1 MTQTEAHKQTDK
13 IITIT
18 DKTAKS
24 TYQQAFNDVKR
35 QFIEEY
41 SKIALSPDMNAQ
53 QKLIEANKYG
63 RIQKITEIMVDNLLQ
78 TNKNAIKQINSNLK
92 DVYQLN
98 YNVFADE
105 LEKEGIEIEKI
116 NKTKTNE
123 EVKENENPYNEIAIN
138 TATDK
143 ANLKR
148 NVNNSLLSSILKA
161 STAVSAFG
169 AIKEVYEKNLVSSAR
184 IAETQATRL
193 ENLARE
199 NACRKAE
206 KIAEEKGLVMIKI
219 WNTVGDDKVRDAHAR
234 ADGQEAEVDNPFYV
248 GGERLMYPGDFN
260 GSPANIINCRCY
272 LTFRFEKR

>member
-1 MTQTEAHKQTDK
+1 MT
-13 IITIT
+13 
-18 DKTAKS
+18 
-24 TYQQAFNDVKR
+24 
-35 QFIEEY
+35 
-41 SKIALSPDMNAQ
+41 AQ

-63 RIQKITEIMVDNLLQ
+63 RIQKITKIVVDNLLQ

-98 YNVFADE
+98 YNAFADE

-161 STAVSAFG
+161 STAVSTFG
-169 AIKEVYEKNLVSSAR
+169 AIKEVYEKNLVSSAL

-234 ADGQEAEVDNPFYV
+234 ADGQEAEVDNPFNV